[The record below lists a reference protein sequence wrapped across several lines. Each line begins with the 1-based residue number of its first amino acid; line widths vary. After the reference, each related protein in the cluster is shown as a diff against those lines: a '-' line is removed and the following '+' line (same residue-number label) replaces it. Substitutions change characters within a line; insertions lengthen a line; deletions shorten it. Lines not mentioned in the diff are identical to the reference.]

1 MVAAIIS
8 ACVLKN
14 LTKIG
19 ELLCSRFSIEDERKN
34 PQHIMLYYFKKGKNE
49 NEAKKKWFMQ
59 CMQKVLWLKEHVG
72 SGLQNFVLEISC
84 WMMLHG
90 QVDQLKLIAM
100 KTRH

>member
-49 NEAKKKWFMQ
+49 NEAKKK
-59 CMQKVLWLKEHVG
+59 
-72 SGLQNFVLEISC
+72 
-84 WMMLHG
+84 
-90 QVDQLKLIAM
+90 
-100 KTRH
+100 